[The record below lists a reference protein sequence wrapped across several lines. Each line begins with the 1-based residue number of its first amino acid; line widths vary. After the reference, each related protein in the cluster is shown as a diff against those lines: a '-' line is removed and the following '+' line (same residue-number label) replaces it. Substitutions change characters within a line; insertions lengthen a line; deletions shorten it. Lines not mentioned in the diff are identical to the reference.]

1 MNLHEETN
9 RIKQMMGI
17 YENTFLKRR
26 VSMREL
32 SQAFEEALNYATLQ
46 LQSQKS
52 RGQSMSLGSFA
63 GNVISMTIDEIHP
76 QLIADKHEFPYD
88 EVYNFIAIEYQEP
101 IITTYNHHK

>member
-1 MNLHEETN
+1 MNLQEN
-9 RIKQMMGI
+9 ISRIKQMMGI
-17 YENTFLKRR
+17 TESAFLKRR
-26 VSMREL
+26 VSMRDL
-32 SQAFEEALNYATLQ
+32 SQAFEDSLNYATLQ

-76 QLIADKHEFPYD
+76 QLIANKEDFPYD